1 MNALISRLII
11 LAIISVAVIAVLPLP
26 EKASTALVAG
36 EFLFAANSALLFFLA
51 RKIFSDRVIIAGNRR
66 SGLFF
71 LLAIALKVFG
81 LGIGIYIGL
90 VVWRL
95 PVIYFV
101 SGAVAGLVCLVIAVL
116 MGSAHGDKKVEE
128 VSHAE

>member
-1 MNALISRLII
+1 MNSRIFISIV
-11 LAIISVAVIAVLPLP
+11 LAMISLATIAMLPLP
-26 EKASTALVAG
+26 KNASSALVAG
-36 EFLFAANSALLFFLA
+36 VCLFAGNSALLFLIA
-51 RKIFSDRVIIAGNRR
+51 RKIFSTNVSLVGNRR
-66 SGLFF
+66 SGIFF
-71 LLAIALKVFG
+71 LLAIVLKVFG

-101 SGAVAGLVCLVIAVL
+101 SGAVVGLVGLVVAVL
-116 MGSAHGDKKVEE
+116 IGSAQSEKKVTV

>member
-1 MNALISRLII
+1 MNSTIHRLII
-11 LAIISVAVIAVLPLP
+11 LATISLAVITVLPLP
-26 EKASTALVAG
+26 KNASTALVAG
-36 EFLFAANSALLFFLA
+36 EFLFAGNSALLFFIA
-51 RKIFSDRVIIAGNRR
+51 RKIFNTNVSNVGNRR
-66 SGLFF
+66 SGVFF

-81 LGIGIYIGL
+81 LGLGIYIGL

-101 SGAVAGLVCLVIAVL
+101 SGAVAGLIVLVLAV
-116 MGSAHGDKKVEE
+116 MIGPTHGDKKVEE